1 MIFVISADAV
11 GRFPAV
17 GKFLH
22 ALSKSKSKSKKHRD
36 NHSKAIPFSI
46 SMPISMRRRK
56 ADRRR

>member
-22 ALSKSKSKSKKHRD
+22 ALSKSKSKSKSKKHRD
-36 NHSKAIPFSI
+36 NHSKVDLVFDFDADFDE
-46 SMPISMRRRK
+46 K
-56 ADRRR
+56 AEG